1 MILKLKMW
9 CEGLIIAILIS
20 VIIEIILPEGNNKK
34 YAKVIIGIYIL
45 YVIVSPV
52 LELFDGKVDFEFF
65 SDCKTQETYTN
76 VDNKIKDIYILGIEE
91 NIKNELL
98 NMGLDVE
105 NVQVIVDSE
114 YENIEK
120 VIIKS
125 KSEINKEELF
135 KYFLENYSLDNIE
148 IRSIYD

>member
-65 SDCKTQETYTN
+65 SDYKTQETYTN

>member
-20 VIIEIILPEGNNKK
+20 VIIEIILPEENNKK

-65 SDCKTQETYTN
+65 SDYKTQETYTN

-105 NVQVIVDSE
+105 NIQVIVDSE